1 MPRLFSHLLLAC
13 ILLAPALHAAP
24 VPLTPAKAE
33 ALRTRFETRQ
43 RGSRSWSADFTQT
56 LTMPGLR
63 ASIDSEGT
71 FTFRAPDALR
81 IEFTKPAGEL
91 VLILGDRLFLQKPGK
106 RAVEKSLTGDSA
118 GKPFQALLSLMQGR
132 PPENEAQFDPRV
144 TQEDDRYV
152 IELTK
157 KPDATGRLPKRITN
171 IVSAE
176 TLDVREVLVELPNG
190 GSLRYVFRDPAR
202 NRPVDARLFAL
213 PVE

>member
-106 RAVEKSLTGDSA
+106 RAVEKSLTGDNA